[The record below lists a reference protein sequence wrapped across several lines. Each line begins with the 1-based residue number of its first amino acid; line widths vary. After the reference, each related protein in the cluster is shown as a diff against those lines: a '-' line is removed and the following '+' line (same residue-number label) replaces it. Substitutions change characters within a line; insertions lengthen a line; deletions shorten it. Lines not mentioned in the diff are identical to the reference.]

1 RTTAHISQSL
11 TDLPPSTISGSVPT
25 LIGWGGVKM
34 DESVAR
40 SGGTAS
46 AVFLGE
52 YASNMELLLFKL
64 EAQGYNTVRVD
75 FDPYCTDTIEYNYM
89 SCYSDTNAHD
99 AIQID
104 QLYG

>member
-1 RTTAHISQSL
+1 
-11 TDLPPSTISGSVPT
+11 
-25 LIGWGGVKM
+25 M
-34 DESVAR
+34 DESVAG

-75 FDPYCTDTIEYNYM
+75 FDPYCTDTIDYNYM
-89 SCYSDTNAHD
+89 SVYSATNAQR
-99 AIQID
+99 AIQIA
-104 QLYG
+104 QHYGFWIIITTTDTQTSSVILAAGSTTGSR